1 MEREP
6 TGTEAGA
13 VVVTRATTPHI
24 PGPRLGI
31 DWSSEVSTL
40 ASTPLD
46 SGILTVAGEA
56 ATAQPPSCAPCSSP
70 SNRCISPQPEGS
82 SRKAAMVVYS
92 KIYLKKEGNLKMSA
106 HASFENLLE
115 FHNLWNF
122 NIFRGLPHYNR
133 QIIIFAKGKMGYL
146 PIPPTFNAVI

>member
-13 VVVTRATTPHI
+13 AVVTRATTPHI

-31 DWSSEVSTL
+31 DWSSKVSTL

-56 ATAQPPSCAPCSSP
+56 ATAQPPSCAPCSSS

-92 KIYLKKEGNLKMSA
+92 KIYFLKIGGPSKDVCACVIRK
-106 HASFENLLE
+106 SFRIPQSVE
-115 FHNLWNF
+115 FQY
-122 NIFRGLPHYNR
+122 I
-133 QIIIFAKGKMGYL
+133 
-146 PIPPTFNAVI
+146 